1 MKKLLLVLLIITPL
15 FAFTQQKAVIA
26 FKHCKLYEK
35 PSIFSPPKIEL
46 QRGDTIILL
55 GCSGNQYLAQFNGEK
70 GYIECGNVSVLF
82 QKTKKIKLSSSFKIT
97 DYKTEIKNI
106 RLNMG
111 EYYKGRQTGLYFGIG
126 AGALSVAGAA
136 TNENILYVG
145 AGAAGLVSLFFY
157 LDSEKYLKNIYLGT
171 EGIGVKFS
179 IN

>member
-1 MKKLLLVLLIITPL
+1 MKKLLLILLIITPL
-15 FAFTQQKAVIA
+15 FAFTQQKAIVM
-26 FKHCKLYEK
+26 FKHCKLCEK
-35 PSIFSPPKIEL
+35 PSMFSSANTIL
-46 QRGDTIILL
+46 QKGDTVTILEDHGIL
-55 GCSGNQYLAQFNGEK
+55 YLAQHDNII
-70 GYIECGNVSVLF
+70 GYIYTNSVSIIAHKNKRVKMDCPL
-82 QKTKKIKLSSSFKIT
+82 KIS
-97 DYKTEIKNI
+97 DYKSEIKHI

-111 EYYKGRQTGLYFGIG
+111 KYYKGRQKGLCFGIG

>member
-1 MKKLLLVLLIITPL
+1 MKKLLLILLTITPL
-15 FAFTQQKAVIA
+15 FAFTQQKAIIA

-35 PSIFSPPKIEL
+35 PSIFSPAKVEL
-46 QRGDTIILL
+46 QRGDTIVLL
-55 GCSGNQYLAQFNGEK
+55 GCSGNQYLAQYNDEK

-82 QKTKKIKLSSSFKIT
+82 QKTKKIKLSSPLKIS
-97 DYKTEIKNI
+97 DYQSEIKNI

-126 AGALSVAGAA
+126 AGVLSIVGAA
-136 TNENILYVG
+136 INENVIYIG

-157 LDSEKYLKNIYLGT
+157 LDSEKYLKNIYLGN
-171 EGIGVKFS
+171 EGIGVKFP